1 MSEFA
6 PGWSNAKMTAAQ
18 VRKYIANMK
27 AAQIIAEEKLKQAK
41 ANWEFEKDELELEIL
56 EKKLDEIK

>member
-6 PGWSNAKMTAAQ
+6 PGWTNVRMTAAQ
-18 VRKYIANMK
+18 VRKYVADMK

-41 ANWEFEKDELELEIL
+41 VNWEFDKEEAELKRIEKELENL
-56 EKKLDEIK
+56 